1 LALREIP
8 LQPLERGARHV
19 TNLRNYRVT
28 ETLRDGTA
36 VTIRA
41 IHRDDRGKV
50 VAAFMN
56 LGRESIY
63 TRFFTH
69 KSSLSEKEL
78 QQLTDVDFH
87 HVVALVV
94 TARMEDG
101 ETIIA
106 GARYVADDAPR
117 PCRRAEMAF
126 TTDEDH
132 RGRGIARLLLQHL
145 ARIARENGVSQ
156 LQADVL
162 AGNQPMLT
170 VFRRSGLPMQQHSAD
185 GVIHVTLSLPPDSAE
200 SSAH

>member
-1 LALREIP
+1 VINP
-8 LQPLERGARHV
+8 
-19 TNLRNYRVT
+19 RNYRVT

-56 LGRESIY
+56 LDRESIY

-78 QQLTDVDFH
+78 RQLTDVDFH

-94 TARMEDG
+94 TRTEDS
-101 ETIIA
+101 EKIIA
-106 GARYVADDAPR
+106 GARYVVADDAPL
-117 PCRRAEMAF
+117 PCRRAEVAF
-126 TTDEDH
+126 TTEEDYQ
-132 RGRGIARLLLQHL
+132 GRGIACLLLQHL
-145 ARIARENGVSQ
+145 ARIARQNGVSQ
-156 LQADVL
+156 LEADVL
-162 AGNQPMLT
+162 PGNQRMLT

-185 GVIHVTLSLPPDSAE
+185 GAIHVTLSLPPESAE